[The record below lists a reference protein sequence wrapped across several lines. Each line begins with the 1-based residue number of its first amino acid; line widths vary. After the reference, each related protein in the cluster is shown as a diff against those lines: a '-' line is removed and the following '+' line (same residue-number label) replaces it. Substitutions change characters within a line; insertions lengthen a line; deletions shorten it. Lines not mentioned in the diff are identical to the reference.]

1 MRVIRAGRGRPTG
14 GRLPLRDE
22 ERRRAGRTPQR
33 EGTVCPITLPL
44 LRVWGSFDVVRVLL
58 LEDDVDTAQAVS
70 TGLALRGY
78 EVAHAADLIAARR
91 LLGERTFDVAVLDV
105 MVPGGSGY
113 DVLRDLRSSGVSLPV
128 LMLTARDRVEDRIE
142 GLRLGADDYLVKP
155 FAFLELAARIEAL
168 MRRPATRVETIRVA
182 ELEVDP
188 MRRRA
193 LYEGTA
199 LDLTPKEF
207 ELLVALASQPGHVL
221 TRKTLLEMVWGYRF
235 DPGTNVV
242 DVHVT
247 RLRRKLESVNAGHLV
262 RTVRGVGY
270 TIGT

>member
-1 MRVIRAGRGRPTG
+1 M
-14 GRLPLRDE
+14 
-22 ERRRAGRTPQR
+22 
-33 EGTVCPITLPL
+33 
-44 LRVWGSFDVVRVLL
+44 RVLL
-58 LEDDVDTAQAVS
+58 LEDDVETARAVS
-70 TGLALRGY
+70 SGLTSRGY
-78 EVAHAADLIAARR
+78 EVAHAADVPAARS
-91 LLGERTFDVAVLDV
+91 LLADRTFDVAVLDV

-113 DVLRDLRSSGVSLPV
+113 DVLAELRSSDTRLPV
-128 LMLTARDRVEDRIE
+128 LVLTARDQVEDRVE

-182 ELEVDP
+182 DLEVDP

-193 LYEGTA
+193 LYEGAA

-221 TRKTLLEMVWGYRF
+221 TRKILLELVWGYRF

-270 TIGT
+270 TIRV